1 MIVRNALRCESCD
14 GITLTRTAIGHR
26 PRQTH
31 RFPCPGCG
39 IEIVY
44 AVLVDL
50 DNTGI
55 RYEEPR
61 NGLWL
66 TGEVA
71 DAAKDEHLAVLAF
84 DCELLTEREGSFSPF
99 ITAWHR
105 FSDYQAF
112 ERDEELRH
120 ALRTKLWDAVG
131 RQNLIGAALS

>member
-50 DNTGI
+50 DNTGMLDAD
-55 RYEEPR
+55 ESPQK
-61 NGLWL
+61 WL
-66 TGEVA
+66 STLV
-71 DAAKDEHLAVLAF
+71 
-84 DCELLTEREGSFSPF
+84 
-99 ITAWHR
+99 
-105 FSDYQAF
+105 
-112 ERDEELRH
+112 
-120 ALRTKLWDAVG
+120 
-131 RQNLIGAALS
+131 